1 MNSNLTPEP
10 RTDKNGKI
18 STRWVK
24 PGVSSS
30 KATAALPA
38 PKPIPSLRT
47 PNLHASFARANLQ
60 QRDFTTADLDHRT
73 VIAVEELLASVGN
86 DHESVTV
93 RSEINDLVFGA
104 LKTIRDG
111 YADDYRFDINNVA
124 VFGKTLKDDGEC
136 KGRIHRYIAGMH
148 RNEAFTD
155 ISDFLLEATDEQRA
169 QAIALVHF
177 ANTAPEPWSK
187 NYYGYDN
194 DGTDIYGTYSDAD
207 AEEDFYVAVDGED
220 PEGLTRFI
228 MEHHEQVDDIIRI
241 ITERQSDD
249 LVMLESLLGHTEQSL
264 RSGLL

>member
-24 PGVSSS
+24 TGVPASGAKYS
-30 KATAALPA
+30 LPA
-38 PKPIPSLRT
+38 PKTTPVLRT
-47 PNLHASFARANLQ
+47 PNLDASFARANLE
-60 QRDFTTADLDHRT
+60 QRDFTPADLDPRT
-73 VIAVEELLASVGN
+73 VVAIEELLVSVG
-86 DHESVTV
+86 DEYESVNV

-124 VFGKTLKDDGEC
+124 VFGKTLKEDGEC
-136 KGRIHRYIAGMH
+136 KGRINRYIAGLH
-148 RNEAFTD
+148 RNEVFTD
-155 ISDFLLEATDEQRA
+155 IGDFLLEATDEQRA

-177 ANTAPEPWSK
+177 ANTAPEPWGK
-187 NYYGYDN
+187 NYYGYDS
-194 DGTDIYGTYSDAD
+194 DSTDIYGTYSEEAT
-207 AEEDFYVAVDGED
+207 EEDFYVAVDGND
-220 PEGLTRFI
+220 PEGLTEFI
-228 MEHHEQVDDIIRI
+228 MDHHERVDDIIRI

-249 LVMLESLLGHTEQSL
+249 LTMLESLLGHDEQAL